1 MKAKK
6 IYAIAKNT
14 QTLNVWTSEN
24 GRQFF
29 HTGGAVYLID
39 GMPHM
44 ENEEFL
50 AYLDVPKQKRDE
62 WDVTMNPADE
72 SLVSDVRET
81 DKELKPDAVSIMVSG
96 RHMVAFHTEYGGVLW
111 LDNDKLSPLAA
122 AEWRFF
128 LRTGETGENYIAVFE
143 GLYLVALLTYELTPE
158 VMPGEG
164 LAGRLMELAGV
175 TSDNDRNEDNTD
187 GDQ

>member
-14 QTLNVWTSEN
+14 NTLNVWTTED

-29 HTGGAVYLID
+29 NFGNSLYLID
-39 GMPHM
+39 GMPQM
-44 ENEEFL
+44 ENDEFL
-50 AYLDVPKQKRDE
+50 AYLDVPKARRDE
-62 WDVTMNPADE
+62 WDVAMNPADE
-72 SLVSDVRET
+72 SLVSDALDNDR
-81 DKELKPDAVSIMVSG
+81 ELKPDAVSIFVGG
-96 RHMVAFHTEYGGVLW
+96 RHMAAFHIEGGGVLW
-111 LDNDKLSPLAA
+111 LDDDKLSPLAA

-128 LRTGETGENYIAVFE
+128 LRAGKSGETYIAVFE

-164 LAGRLMELAGV
+164 LADRLLELAGAK
-175 TSDNDRNEDNTD
+175 RPAENE
-187 GDQ
+187 